1 MKSVIMLSGPVGAG
15 KTTVARELV
24 SLMQGEVAYI
34 EGDSFWSFLTKTGSL
49 SRRDN
54 FPIILRSMTAAS
66 LPLARSGY
74 DVVLDFSIPPDF
86 LPIALKILKD
96 TSLEFVVLLPSLSTC
111 ERRAANRSEGI
122 ISDYQRYRS
131 FYAMFLAAPERF
143 TICDDAADASTIAS
157 RILEGLRTRRFRV
170 M

>member
-1 MKSVIMLSGPVGAG
+1 MKSVIMLSGPIGAG

-34 EGDSFWSFLTKTGSL
+34 EGDSFWSFLSKTGSL
-49 SRRDN
+49 NRRDN
-54 FPIILRSMTAAS
+54 FPIILRSMTAAA
-66 LPLARSGY
+66 LPMARSGY

-96 TSLEFVVLLPSLSTC
+96 TPLDFVVLLPSLDAC
-111 ERRAANRSEGI
+111 ELRAANRAEGV

-131 FYAMFLAAPERF
+131 FYAMFLAAAERF
-143 TICDDAADASTIAS
+143 TVGDTADARTTAL
-157 RILEGLRTRRFRV
+157 RILEGLRERRFRV
-170 M
+170 V

>member
-24 SLMQGEVAYI
+24 SRMQGEVAYI
-34 EGDSFWSFLTKTGSL
+34 EGDEFWSFLTKTGNL
-49 SRRDN
+49 GRRDN

-66 LPLARSGY
+66 LPMARSGY

-96 TSLEFVVLLPSLSTC
+96 TPLDFVVLLPSLSTC
-111 ERRAANRSEGI
+111 EQRAANRSEGVI
-122 ISDYQRYRS
+122 ADYDRYRG
-131 FYAMFLAAPERF
+131 FYAMFIKAPERY
-143 TICDDAADASTIAS
+143 IVSDDNADAVTLAS
-157 RILEGLRTRRFRV
+157 RILEGMGTHRFRV

>member
-1 MKSVIMLSGPVGAG
+1 MKSVIMLSGPIGAG

-34 EGDSFWSFLTKTGSL
+34 EGDVFWSFLTKTGSL
-49 SRRDN
+49 TRRDN
-54 FPIILRSMTAAS
+54 FPIIWRSMTAAS
-66 LPLARSGY
+66 LPLAHSGY

-86 LPIALKILKD
+86 LPIARKILKD
-96 TSLEFVVLLPSLSTC
+96 TPLDFVVLLPSLDTC
-111 ERRAANRSEGI
+111 ELRAANRSEGA

-143 TICDDAADASTIAS
+143 TVSDADSDAGATAS
-157 RILEGLRTRRFRV
+157 RILEGLREHRFRV

>member
-24 SLMQGEVAYI
+24 SLMRGEVAYI
-34 EGDSFWSFLTKTGSL
+34 EGDEFWSFFTKPGNL
-49 SRRDN
+49 GRREN
-54 FPIILRSMTAAS
+54 FPILLRSITAAA
-66 LPLARSGY
+66 LPMARSGY

-96 TSLEFVVLLPSLSTC
+96 TPLDFVALLPSLSTC
-111 ERRAANRSEGI
+111 EHGAANRSEGVI
-122 ISDYQRYRS
+122 ADYERYRS
-131 FYAMFLAAPERF
+131 FYAMFITAPERY
-143 TICDDAADASTIAS
+143 IISDDSADAATMAS
-157 RILEGLRTRRFRV
+157 RILEGLGTRRFRV

>member
-34 EGDSFWSFLTKTGSL
+34 EGDTFWSFLTKTGSL
-49 SRRDN
+49 GRRDN
-54 FPIILRSMTAAS
+54 FPIILRSMTAAA
-66 LPLARSGY
+66 LPMARSGY

-96 TSLEFVVLLPSLSTC
+96 TPLDFVVLLPSLSTC
-111 ERRAANRSEGI
+111 ESRAASRSEGV

-143 TICDDAADASTIAS
+143 TVCDDADASTMAS
-157 RILEGLRTRRFRV
+157 RILEGLLTRRFRV

>member
-1 MKSVIMLSGPVGAG
+1 
-15 KTTVARELV
+15 
-24 SLMQGEVAYI
+24 
-34 EGDSFWSFLTKTGSL
+34 
-49 SRRDN
+49 
-54 FPIILRSMTAAS
+54 MTAAS

-96 TSLEFVVLLPSLSTC
+96 TPLEFVVLLPSLSTC

-131 FYAMFLAAPERF
+131 FYAMFLAASERF
-143 TICDDAADASTIAS
+143 TICDDAADASTMAS
-157 RILEGLRTRRFRV
+157 RYWKAFAPGGFELCNPQERPKNPV
-170 M
+170 HESPSSH

>member
-24 SLMQGEVAYI
+24 KLMQGEVAYI
-34 EGDSFWSFLTKTGSL
+34 EGDAFWPFLTKTGSL

-54 FPIILRSMTAAS
+54 FPILLRSMTAAS
-66 LPLARSGY
+66 LPMARSGY

-96 TSLEFVVLLPSLSTC
+96 TPLDFVVLLPSLSTC
-111 ERRAANRSEGI
+111 EHRAANRSEGVI
-122 ISDYQRYRS
+122 ADYERYRS
-131 FYAMFLAAPERF
+131 FYAMFITAPERY
-143 TICDDAADASTIAS
+143 TVCDDAVDAATMAS